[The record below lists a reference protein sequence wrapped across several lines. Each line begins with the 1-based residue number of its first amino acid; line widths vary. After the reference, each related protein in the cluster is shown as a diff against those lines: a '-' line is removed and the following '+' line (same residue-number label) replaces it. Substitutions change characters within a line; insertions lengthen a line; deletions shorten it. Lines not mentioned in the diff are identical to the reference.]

1 MNIGANTVAALDVEL
16 LDLWGNVLQ
25 KTEEPLL
32 YLSGGVDGM
41 LPALERALDG
51 KAEGER
57 LEVRLEPEDAF
68 GDYDETLLRVEPRAR
83 FPDAVEPG
91 MQFEGIPGEDGD
103 ETIYTVTDVAGDA
116 VVLDGNH
123 PLAGMALKFLIRI
136 DTVRPATRDE
146 IERGSAADAASLLLR
161 VMP

>member
-1 MNIGANTVAALDVEL
+1 MNIGPKTVAALDIEL
-16 LDLWGNVLQ
+16 QDLWGNVLQ
-25 KTEEPLL
+25 KTDEPLL
-32 YLSGGVDGM
+32 YLHGGADGL
-41 LPALERALDG
+41 LPALERALYG

-68 GDYDETLLRVEPRAR
+68 GDYDEMLLRVEPRDR
-83 FPDAVEPG
+83 FPESVEAG
-91 MQFEGIPGEDGD
+91 MQFEGIPGEEVDD
-103 ETIYTVTDVAGDA
+103 TIYTVTDVAGDK

-123 PLAGMALKFLIRI
+123 PLAGMALKFVIRI
-136 DTVRPATRDE
+136 DTVRPATKDE